1 MRDMIKER
9 LKEKFGEKW
18 EEKWDLVRYMVK
30 KEPSVEEE
38 FSSEDLEYMSS
49 LNAAVRVKSS
59 ASSKIILWSVFLLF
73 GWFILWSSIAE
84 IDELTRGFGK
94 IIPSSQIQV
103 VQNLEGGIISEI
115 LVREGATVEKGQPLL
130 KINNV
135 GFASSYEES
144 KIKLHELKARR
155 LRLEAEA
162 FNRPMQNDP
171 LLQEEAPRILQNEL
185 SLYESNKRQ
194 LESKLA
200 ALDELIKQKENE
212 LEEAK
217 GLVSQLTESVK
228 IVQREIAITQPLVKK
243 GVVSEVEFLKLKR
256 EANEM
261 EGKLK
266 SSKLAIPKNQSII
279 EEAKRKKE
287 EEFLNF
293 TNTSKKELN
302 AVTAEIERIEENKF
316 ALEDKV
322 SRTMVRSP
330 VAGTIKQIL
339 VNTIGGVIRPGM
351 DLIEIVPTED
361 TLQAEV
367 KIKPSDIAFIYP
379 GQKAMVKFTAYDF
392 TIHGGLEGRV
402 KQVSADTITD
412 EEGESYYLVRIETD
426 KNYLGEKENPLR
438 IMVGMTVNVDI
449 LTGKK
454 TILQYILKPI
464 LRAKENALRER

>member
-1 MRDMIKER
+1 MIDKLKGLKER
-9 LKEKFGEKW
+9 PEWGELKKHLEFI
-18 EEKWDLVRYMVK
+18 RYMAK
-30 KEPSVEEE
+30 KEPLPDKE
-38 FSSEDLEYMSS
+38 FSPEELEYMSS
-49 LNAAVRVKSS
+49 LDSAVLVKSS
-59 ASSKIILWSVFLLF
+59 KSSKIILWSIFLLF
-73 GWFILWSSIAE
+73 MWFIIWSSLAE

-94 IIPSSQIQV
+94 IIPTGQIQV
-103 VQNLEGGIISEI
+103 VQNLEGGIISEL
-115 LVREGATVEKGQPLL
+115 LVKEGAVVKKGQPLL

-144 KIKLHELKARR
+144 KIKLYELKARKV
-155 LRLEAEA
+155 RLEAEA
-162 FNRPMQNDP
+162 YNHPFQVDP
-171 LLQEEAPRILQNEL
+171 ELEKNAPKIFENEQ
-185 SLYESNKRQ
+185 SLYTSNKRQ
-194 LESKLA
+194 LQSKLA

-212 LEEAK
+212 LEEANN
-217 GLVSQLTESVK
+217 LVIQLTESVK
-228 IVQREIAITQPLVKK
+228 IVQREIDITQPLVKK

-261 EGKLK
+261 KGKLK
-266 SSKLAIPKNQSII
+266 SSKLAIPKNKSII

-293 TNTSKKELN
+293 SNTSKKELN

-351 DLIEIVPTED
+351 DLIEIVPLED
-361 TLQAEV
+361 SLQAEV

-392 TIHGGLEGRV
+392 TIHGGLEGHV
-402 KQVSADTITD
+402 EQVSADTITD
-412 EEGESYYLVRIETD
+412 EEGESYYLVKVVTD
-426 KNYLGEKENPLR
+426 KNYLGDKDNPLK

-464 LRAKENALRER
+464 LRAKQNAMRER

>member
-1 MRDMIKER
+1 MIDKIKDR
-9 LKEKFGEKW
+9 AKTVWHEKGREKW
-18 EEKWDLVRYMVK
+18 ETVRYLAR
-30 KEPSVEEE
+30 KEPEADRE
-38 FSSEDLEYMSS
+38 FPTEDLEYMSS
-49 LNAAVRVKSS
+49 LNAAVLVKSS
-59 ASSKIILWSVFLLF
+59 ASSKIILWSIFLLF
-73 GWFILWSSIAE
+73 GWFVLWSSVAE

-115 LVREGATVEKGQPLL
+115 LVQEGATVTKGQPLL

-144 KIKLHELKARR
+144 KIKLYELKARK

-162 FNRPMQNDP
+162 FNHPMQNDP
-171 LLQEEAPRILQNEL
+171 KLQEEAPQILENEL

-200 ALDELIKQKENE
+200 ALDELIKQKMNE

-217 GLVSQLTESVK
+217 NLVTQLTESMK
-228 IVQREIAITQPLVKK
+228 IVQREIDITQPLVKK

-261 EGKLK
+261 GGKLK

-279 EEAKRKKE
+279 EETRQKRRQ
-287 EEFLNF
+287 EFLNF

-330 VAGTIKQIL
+330 VSGTIKQIL

-361 TLQAEV
+361 SLQAEV

-392 TIHGGLEGRV
+392 TIHGGLEGHV

-412 EEGESYYLVRIETD
+412 EEGESYYLVKIVTD
-426 KNYLGEKENPLR
+426 KNYLGDKDTPLK

-454 TILQYILKPI
+454 TILQYLLKPI